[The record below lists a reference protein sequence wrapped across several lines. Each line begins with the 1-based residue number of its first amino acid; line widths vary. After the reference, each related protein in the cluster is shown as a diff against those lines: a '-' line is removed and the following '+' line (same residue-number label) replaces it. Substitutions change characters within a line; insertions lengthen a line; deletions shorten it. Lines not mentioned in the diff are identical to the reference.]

1 MDKIGYFGIAG
12 VIILFSILFIPKI
25 VERFQSDTMVEH
37 NRATSAEP
45 LSYIQLTGQ
54 TKNVPAFTFLNQDS
68 LFISNEDYKDKVYVA
83 EFFFTSCPTICPI
96 MNKNMKLIEEKFGQR
111 NDFGIA
117 SFSIDPDHDSP
128 SVLKLY
134 AEKYDVF
141 SLNWHFLTGEKEKI
155 YQLANSG
162 FNIYAGINP
171 DIAGG
176 FEHQGYFAL
185 IDKDGF
191 IRSRTD
197 RFDNPIVYYVGID
210 QEDGSKEQVEWLIED
225 IDKLLL
231 E

>member
-1 MDKIGYFGIAG
+1 
-12 VIILFSILFIPKI
+12 
-25 VERFQSDTMVEH
+25 
-37 NRATSAEP
+37 
-45 LSYIQLTGQ
+45 
-54 TKNVPAFTFLNQDS
+54 
-68 LFISNEDYKDKVYVA
+68 
-83 EFFFTSCPTICPI
+83 
-96 MNKNMKLIEEKFGQR
+96 MKLIEEKFGQR

-117 SFSIDPDHDSP
+117 SFSIDPNHDRP
-128 SVLKLY
+128 FVLKLY
-134 AEKYDVF
+134 AEQYEVF

-185 IDKDGF
+185 IDKNGF

-197 RFDNPIVYYVGID
+197 RFENPIVYYVGID
-210 QEDGSKEQVEWLIED
+210 QEDGSKEQIEWLMED